1 MNEGIMKEKEYQF
14 IGLGI
19 FGFTL
24 LIAFIWCSNESGLTG
39 LLLRASQK
47 LFDARLLQL
56 SWLITVLVVCLP
68 GFIAKRYFDGL
79 AWNERMKQ
87 APRPNIYESAKKS
100 KYISVEQATPQAPKP
115 VEMSSLPKNQEEFI
129 ATCVSCGHFFSAKK
143 TNADLKCPQCGETIP
158 IGA

>member
-1 MNEGIMKEKEYQF
+1 MNEGIMKEQEYQF
-14 IGLGI
+14 IGWGI
-19 FGFTL
+19 FGITM
-24 LIAFIWCSNESGLTG
+24 LIAFVWCMNETGLTG
-39 LLLRASQK
+39 VLLRTGQK
-47 LFDARLLQL
+47 LFDARLLQI

-79 AWNERMKQ
+79 AWNARMKQ
-87 APRPNIYESAKKS
+87 APKPNIHESAKKS
-100 KYISVEQATPQAPKP
+100 KYISVDQAPPQAPKP
-115 VEMSSLPKNQEEFI
+115 VEISSLPKHQEEFI